1 MPRVDPNPV
10 DENEVSRIQRAVI
23 ALHGAIERDQW
34 RSRGSLC
41 DRISQA
47 LGRKKT
53 SGLYPS
59 YTQLSHFFLADLIH
73 KPFFRRFKRS
83 FKLND
88 NNMFVTAI
96 ITQCLLEADQLGVIS
111 VNPEQVLRSVAAV
124 LEHRDKTLPE
134 GVSGYCFYRQ
144 KLQDRGWVQHP
155 DNITT
160 TVAYLRPIL
169 YWIYRIAM
177 WLHIDGADLL
187 WLRSP
192 GVVDL
197 ITKGDM
203 SELLERFNMPSD
215 ADDTGW
221 ALCLGATLKES
232 TGRFSDAAQLWERA
246 NLDTSGIMDHIKRYA
261 YRPNGEDQAVNIID
275 PRTYYWMRSYLH
287 QNPGPDVAVMT
298 TWMQNPYEGRQF
310 GNRHTKI
317 PMNMNNVDPTVC
329 SNLILGINKALTAYP
344 DKASRGFDREFQACY
359 LDTVRLLCWT
369 LDNEWV
375 TQEPDVTVLYYPTT
389 MHFFWSLA
397 RNLHHLEGASIA
409 SALPFTAMQQA
420 KRWLAGSLRK
430 HGTRQL
436 LAQAMC
442 GDNEGTTYWH
452 GTLETG
458 EDRVYGTAL
467 AINALLDIWTR
478 ESSVPGEKLR
488 WIEGTPSDVKDTV
501 STGVRWLY
509 NAITVAKLP
518 MYNACFSGSVKG
530 FGTLPFVFPL
540 NVRETYGDLI
550 IFGIRGV
557 IPEGEFERSLAE
569 KRASIRS
576 GTLGKR
582 SEFFSHWSSPAITR
596 AVSLLAL
603 AKSLCVLPRSRAQGG
618 CVAQDSQQAKD

>member
-1 MPRVDPNPV
+1 MPRVDTNPV
-10 DENEVSRIQRAVI
+10 DEKVVRKIQRAVI
-23 ALHGAIERDQW
+23 ALHRAIEQAQW
-34 RSRGSLC
+34 RPRGSLW

-73 KPFFRRFKRS
+73 KPFFRRFRRS

-111 VNPEQVLRSVAAV
+111 VNPEQVLRSVVAI
-124 LEHRDKTLPE
+124 LEHRDKNLPE
-134 GVSGYCFYRQ
+134 GVPGYCFYHQ
-144 KLQDRGWVQHP
+144 KLQGPGWVQHP

-160 TVAYLRPIL
+160 TVAYLRPIA
-169 YWIYRIAM
+169 YWIYRVAL
-177 WLHIDGADLL
+177 WLHIDGSDLL
-187 WLRSP
+187 WLQSP

-232 TGRFSDAAQLWERA
+232 ADRFPDAAQLWERT
-246 NLDTSGIMDHIKRYA
+246 NLDTSGIMDRIKRYA

-275 PRTYYWMRSYLH
+275 PRTYSWMRSYLH
-287 QNPGPDVAVMT
+287 QNPGSDVAVMT
-298 TWMQNPYEGRQF
+298 TWMQNPYEGKQF

-329 SNLILGINKALTAYP
+329 ANLILGINKALTAYP
-344 DKASRGFDREFQACY
+344 DQASRGFDEEFQTCY
-359 LDTVRLLCWT
+359 WETVKVLCWT
-369 LDNEWV
+369 VDNDV
-375 TQEPDVTVLYYPTT
+375 VSQAPDVTVLYYPATS
-389 MHFFWSLA
+389 HFFWSLA
-397 RNLHHLEGASIA
+397 RNLQHLERASLA
-409 SALPFTAMQQA
+409 STLPYPVMEKA
-420 KRWLAGSLRK
+420 
-430 HGTRQL
+430 RQL
-436 LAQAMC
+436 LAESLRPHGTRHLLAQATSD
-442 GDNEGTTYWH
+442 DNEEMAWWH
-452 GTLETG
+452 GTLATG

-488 WIEGTPSDVKDTV
+488 WIDDTPAEVQDMATR
-501 STGVRWLY
+501 GVRWLCH
-509 NAITVAKLP
+509 AITVAKLP

-530 FGTLPFVFPL
+530 YGTLPFIFPL
-540 NVRETYGDLI
+540 NVRETYGDLLI
-550 IFGIRGV
+550 SGVRGV
-557 IPEGEFERSLAE
+557 VPEGEFERSLAE

-603 AKSLCVLPRSRAQGG
+603 AKFLCLLPRSRAQGR
-618 CVAQDSQQAKD
+618 CVAPDRD